1 MMVDD
6 VVVDD
11 VVVDDELVT
20 FSVRTA
26 TRQAVCPGCGTVS
39 GRVHGGYRRRLA
51 DVAVSGHRSV
61 IDLLVRRFICPA
73 QECDRRTFVEQV
85 EGLTKRFA
93 RRTASLHRTLE
104 RIALAPA
111 GRPGARLA
119 AHLSIPTSA
128 NSLPRLVRKLP
139 DEPVGT
145 APRVLGVDDFAFK
158 KGHVY
163 GTIIVDMETGE
174 RVDVLPDRT
183 ADTLT
188 AWLRAHPGA
197 EIVCRDRASAYAE
210 AVRTACPGAIQ
221 VADRF
226 HIWKNLCEA
235 VEKCVL
241 AHRTC
246 LAETPEPE
254 RPETQE
260 AQVSDA
266 HPPVPPALEGL
277 RAVQRRER
285 HAAVH
290 AVFSKGVGISAI
302 AEALGL
308 DRKTVRRYAHAA
320 SPEDLPAGT
329 GKREN
334 RVQLY
339 LGYLHQRWN
348 EGCTDAVRLCG
359 EIRSLGYHGSE
370 RTVRRHLQTLRASGR
385 PAPAVAQELTVRQAT
400 RLLTSHPDHL
410 DESSTL
416 RLKKLLARCPEL
428 DSVATCVRTFAEM
441 MTERKGHDLA
451 DWLEQ
456 AEATGFPSLSSLARG
471 LRQDFDAVT
480 AGLTMEWNSGRVE
493 GNVNRVKRIKRDG
506 YGRAGFDLLRLQILH
521 AD

>member
-1 MMVDD
+1 MTVEE

-11 VVVDDELVT
+11 GVMT
-20 FSVRTA
+20 FSARTA
-26 TRQAVCPGCGTVS
+26 TRLAVCPGCGTVS

-51 DVAVSGHRSV
+51 DVAVSGHRTV
-61 IDLLVRRFICPA
+61 IDLLVRRFICPT

-85 EGLTKRFA
+85 DGLTERFA

-104 RIALAPA
+104 KIALALA
-111 GRPGARLA
+111 GRPAARLA
-119 AHLSIPTSA
+119 AHLSIPTSP
-128 NSLPRLVRKLP
+128 NSLLRLLRKLP

-163 GTIIVDMETGE
+163 GTIILDMETGE

-183 ADTLT
+183 AETLT

-210 AVRTACPGAIQ
+210 AVRTACPDATQ

-241 AHRTC
+241 AHRAC
-246 LAETPEPE
+246 LTEPTEAPGSVAPNAEDSGT
-254 RPETQE
+254 
-260 AQVSDA
+260 DL
-266 HPPVPPALEGL
+266 PVPAGLEGL

-290 AVFSKGVGISAI
+290 ALFGKGVGISAI

-320 SPEDLPAGT
+320 APEDLPVGT
-329 GKREN
+329 GKRGN
-334 RVQLY
+334 RVQPY
-339 LGYLHQRWN
+339 LGFLHQRWN
-348 EGCTDAVRLCG
+348 EGYTDAVRLCG
-359 EIRSLGYHGSE
+359 EIRTLGYRGSE
-370 RTVRRHLQTLRASGR
+370 RTVRRHLQTLRASGQT
-385 PAPAVAQELTVRQAT
+385 APTVGQELTVRQAT

-410 DESSTL
+410 DENGTL
-416 RLKKLLARCPEL
+416 QLKDLLARCPEL
-428 DSVATCVRTFAEM
+428 DGVADCVRAFAEM
-441 MTERKGHDLA
+441 MTERRGQDLA

-456 AEATGFPSLSSLARG
+456 AKATGFPSLSSLARG
-471 LRQDFDAVT
+471 LRQDFEAVT
-480 AGLTMEWNSGRVE
+480 G
-493 GNVNRVKRIKRDG
+493 IKRDG